1 MATEARTLPRTAAPQ
16 LGEWLPFLSLN
27 LLGVVAFLHPFVSGA
42 AAPDSR
48 WFEHATD
55 APLVFGGLAGL
66 CLLLVVAD
74 MANGRLD
81 SKTIAGLG
89 VLAAMAAILRTVTL
103 PAGANLFWTLVIV
116 GGWTLGPRLG
126 FLLGSLALV
135 ISAFITGGVGPWM
148 PFQAF
153 AAAWVGLA
161 AGFAGAFARQM
172 HLPHRV
178 EVVCL
183 AALGAVAA
191 IFYGLVINLWSWPF
205 FVGGPDI
212 AYQPGLGLAEAVRRY
227 ANYYLVTSFGWDL
240 VGSVC
245 NALAL
250 GVAGSPL
257 VRALSRFR
265 DRFSWQS
272 LPARGPGPTGSWA
285 QRPPR

>member
-1 MATEARTLPRTAAPQ
+1 MTADARSLPRPARVPAIS
-16 LGEWLPFLSLN
+16 EWVPFVALN
-27 LLGVVAFLHPFVSGA
+27 LLGAMAFLHPFFSGA
-42 AAPDSR
+42 ADRDSR

-103 PAGANLFWTLVIV
+103 PAGANLFWTLVIA

-126 FLLGSLALV
+126 FLLGALALV
-135 ISAFITGGVGPWM
+135 ISAFITGGIGPWM

-161 AGFAGAFARQM
+161 AGLAGGVSRVVRP
-172 HLPHRV
+172 PHRL
-178 EVVCL
+178 EIAGL
-183 AALGAVAA
+183 AFLGAVAA
-191 IFYGLVINLWSWPF
+191 IFYGIVINLWSWPF

-212 AYQPGLGLAEAVRRY
+212 SYQPGLGAAEALRRY
-227 ANYYLVTSFGWDL
+227 GNYYLVTSFGWDL
-240 VGSVC
+240 VGSIC

-250 GVAGSPL
+250 GIAGGPL
-257 VRALSRFR
+257 VRALERFR
-265 DRFSWQS
+265 KRFSWQS
-272 LPARGPGPTGSWA
+272 VPVHDS
-285 QRPPR
+285 

>member
-1 MATEARTLPRTAAPQ
+1 MTTEARSLPRPTRVPAF
-16 LGEWLPFLSLN
+16 GEWVPFITLN
-27 LLGVVAFLHPFVSGA
+27 LLGAMAFLHPFFSGA
-42 AAPDSR
+42 ADPDSR

-103 PAGANLFWTLVIV
+103 PAGANLFWTLVIA

-126 FLLGSLALV
+126 FLLGALALV
-135 ISAFITGGVGPWM
+135 ISAFITGGIGPWM

-161 AGFAGAFARQM
+161 AGLGGGVARSIRP
-172 HLPHRV
+172 PHRL
-178 EVVCL
+178 EIAGL
-183 AALGAVAA
+183 AFLGAAAA
-191 IFYGLVINLWSWPF
+191 IFYGIVINLWSWPF

-212 AYQPGLGLAEAVRRY
+212 SYQPGLGAAEAVRRY
-227 ANYYLVTSFGWDL
+227 GNYYLVTSFGWDL
-240 VGSVC
+240 VGSIC

-250 GVAGSPL
+250 GIAGGPL
-257 VRALSRFR
+257 VRALKRFR
-265 DRFSWQS
+265 ERFSWQS
-272 LPARGPGPTGSWA
+272 VPVHDS
-285 QRPPR
+285 